1 MKRKLIGNQSEFAIE
16 YGFYDD
22 TRETELSMFVE
33 GKNILEF
40 KHDNEILTT
49 CWTLDELAM
58 WLRDFI
64 DNLKELPYPI
74 KTNGKYAAE
83 QDELARDNFESEDE
97 EEMFS
102 FYEKI
107 WEWCYNHRWNHAS
120 EGAIIANVFFQ
131 LVGDKVEI
139 SWDNRDLE
147 EDYEFTYL
155 QGGAYIDKEVFVDV
169 VHKFLNEYADHWY

>member
-40 KHDNEILTT
+40 KHDNETLTT
-49 CWTLDELAM
+49 CGTLEELAM

-64 DNLKELPYPI
+64 DNLKEDPFPV
-74 KTNGKYAAE
+74 NVEGKYLAE
-83 QDELARDNFESEDE
+83 KYDNAMDFDIANEDE
-97 EEMFS
+97 YWKYHF
-102 FYEKI
+102 KI
-107 WEWCYNHRWNHAS
+107 NDWCWSHSWHHAS
-120 EGAIIANVFFQ
+120 EGAILADVFFQ

-139 SWDNRDLE
+139 SWDNRGLDE
-147 EDYEFTYL
+147 GYDFTYL
-155 QGGAYIDKEVFVDV
+155 KGGAYIDKEVFVDV